1 MSVGAGPGIPQEALL
16 GWSPHP
22 LGSSLCRDLAK
33 YPAFA
38 LDTPEVEVGFLVFF
52 FESCCSWFDPA
63 GHACGYFLSLIV
75 SLCSITH

>member
-52 FESCCSWFDPA
+52 LNRVVHGLTQLGMRVVIFCP
-63 GHACGYFLSLIV
+63 V
-75 SLCSITH
+75 